1 MVYATDDPGDHV
13 DPGAVDAARRK
24 VGTLCVESIV
34 DDSPYQPLS
43 AYLVEFASTD
53 DAALV
58 AAASDRR
65 ARPEGEYPACPPT
78 WTERDAILRLFGAG
92 SGRDD
97 PSGAQAGRD
106 AGDVV
111 EVAVVMY
118 EDGVVGLGDR
128 GHD

>member
-65 ARPEGEYPACPPT
+65 ARPDEIQLAVAAGSRCAVLRIDFRDDDEPFEET
-78 WTERDAILRLFGAG
+78 VDSLERDRWHRLGYAF
-92 SGRDD
+92 
-97 PSGAQAGRD
+97 
-106 AGDVV
+106 
-111 EVAVVMY
+111 
-118 EDGVVGLGDR
+118 
-128 GHD
+128 

>member
-43 AYLVEFASTD
+43 AYLVELASTD

-78 WTERDAILRLFGAG
+78 WTDGTRS
-92 SGRDD
+92 SGYSE
-97 PSGAQAGRD
+97 P
-106 AGDVV
+106 
-111 EVAVVMY
+111 
-118 EDGVVGLGDR
+118 DR
-128 GHD
+128 GETIHRVRRPVATLAMSSKSRS